1 MASYSEVVKG
11 KLDWAMPF
19 QRTDKFPL
27 DRSAMFSSY
36 ADALKYAKQDGT
48 DSRQLGGTSYIGQ
61 IISVYGNDQAG
72 TAQEVAAYIITG
84 VGASASLMK
93 LAQTTA
99 TGDFSKDIQ
108 ALQTAL
114 SALEVRVKAIE
125 DKPDVVDTN
134 TEYEFSTAPTTD
146 GAIQVYNKADKTT
159 QEVQVKGWA
168 ELKALASGRNKAY
181 VYTNKEDAEFVTAYG
196 KKGSFKVGDVIYFTD
211 KGEAD
216 LWVGQ
221 VLSEMSEGSYYNF
234 YELEATKCDLTGF
247 LKETDADAK
256 YATKTEVNAKASQTE
271 VNELKTTVTNNKQAL
286 DAKDTELETAINKV
300 SEDLA
305 GIDVSSQITSKINDL
320 DVPIV
325 GGAANSYISSIK
337 QEDGKIAAVA
347 STLPDFASD
356 AQSKADKALQDA
368 KDYTDAQIGE
378 IGETTV
384 KGYVDTAISNSESS
398 TNEAITGVAGRVT
411 VLETNDK
418 DKETRLKAAETTIAD
433 HTTQLGGIST
443 RVATVESKV
452 GTLETKVSSIQSTLD
467 TIEPGAQVNKI
478 EVIKVGGV
486 IQNIDATDKSVD
498 IKEIST
504 DLLKNGSKTLVL
516 DCLNAAL
523 TEVE

>member
-134 TEYEFSTAPTTD
+134 TEYEFSTAPTD

-181 VYTNKEDAEFVTAYG
+181 VYKNKEDADFVTAYG

-211 KGEAD
+211 KGETD

-221 VLSEMSEGSYYNF
+221 VLSEMSKGSYYNF
-234 YELEATKCDLTGF
+234 YELEATKCDLTGL

-305 GIDVSSQITSKINDL
+305 GIDVSAQITSKINDL
-320 DVPIV
+320 DVAVV
-325 GGAANSYISSIK
+325 GGAEGSYISSIK
-337 QEDGKIAAVA
+337 QEDGKIVAVA

-356 AQSKADKALQDA
+356 AQSKADQALQDA

-433 HTTQLGGIST
+433 HTTQLGSIST
-443 RVATVESKV
+443 RVKNVESKV
-452 GTLETKVSSIQSTLD
+452 GTLETNVATIQTKLAD
-467 TIEPGAQVNKI
+467 IEKGAQVNKI

-486 IQNIDATDKSVD
+486 AQTIDKTDKSVD
-498 IKEIST
+498 ITKIST

>member
-1 MASYSEVVKG
+1 MASYSEIFKS

-27 DRSAMFSSY
+27 DRSTIFSSY
-36 ADALKYAKQDGT
+36 ADALNYAKQDGT
-48 DSRQLGGTSYIGQ
+48 DSRKLGGTSYVGQ
-61 IISVYGNDQAG
+61 IITVYGNDQTG
-72 TAQEVAAYIITG
+72 EAQEVAAYIITG
-84 VGASASLMK
+84 VGTSAALMK

-108 ALQTAL
+108 ALQTSL
-114 SALEVRVKAIE
+114 SNLGVRVKALE
-125 DKPDVVDTN
+125 DAPKVVDTN

-181 VYTNKEDAEFVTAYG
+181 VYKNKEDAEFVTACG
-196 KKGSFKVGDVIYFTD
+196 NKSSFRIGDVIYFTD
-211 KGEAD
+211 KDVAD

-221 VLSEMSEGSYYNF
+221 ILSEMSEGSYYNF

-247 LKETDADAK
+247 LKETTADAK

-271 VNELKTTVTNNKQAL
+271 LNELKTTVTNNKTAL
-286 DAKDTELETAINKV
+286 DEKDTALEAAIDQV
-300 SEDLA
+300 ASDLA
-305 GIDVSSQITSKINDL
+305 GIDVSAQIISKINEL
-320 DVPIV
+320 DVSIV
-325 GGAANSYISSIK
+325 GGAENSYINSIK
-337 QEDGKIAAVA
+337 QEDGKIIATA

-356 AQSKADKALQDA
+356 AQSKANKALEDA
-368 KDYTDAQIGE
+368 KNYTDTQIGE

-384 KGYVDTAISNSESS
+384 KSYVDTAISNSENT
-398 TNEAITGVAGRVT
+398 TNKAITGVSGRVT
-411 VLETNDK
+411 VLETNDA
-418 DKETRLKAAETTIAD
+418 DKETRLSAVETSIAD
-433 HTTQLGGIST
+433 HTTQLGSIST
-443 RVATVESKV
+443 RVTAVEGKT
-452 GTLETKVSSIQSTLD
+452 GALETKVASIQSKLD
-467 TIEPGAQVNKI
+467 NIEEGAQANKI

-486 IQNIDATDKSVD
+486 VQTIDNTDKSVN
-498 IKEIST
+498 ITEIST

-516 DCLNAAL
+516 DCLNASL